1 MEAGICPWTP
11 FDTTSHW
18 AVPQMPSVTMTTP
31 SVGTVYPDFAV
42 SWPAVQSSPACS
54 WGCTSWSAWS
64 GVGVWNVAELAPVSA
79 LMVVGAALEAA
90 LQALVA
96 FVYNEIKTL
105 ISDAVSPIQIALS
118 NVFSNVLQTINTML
132 IAVENNQPM
141 TETEAAPS
149 WEEAVLPFLIGVTI
163 ATMAMVA
170 LTVVQDVSLG
180 AGFLVGIL
188 GTVIVGTAPPILA
201 LSNSLMSQLLSG
213 GSAAILAMMG
223 FVNSTASAEHNGPL
237 FVSPSQG
244 DAGSCYHTVKAFADG
259 FGGQSKK
266 TIIHPRNS

>member
-1 MEAGICPWTP
+1 MDALRYHLPLGRPADAP
-11 FDTTSHW
+11 GHHDHPLGRDR
-18 AVPQMPSVTMTTP
+18 VP
-31 SVGTVYPDFAV
+31 GLR
-42 SWPAVQSSPACS
+42 
-54 WGCTSWSAWS
+54 G
-64 GVGVWNVAELAPVSA
+64 ELAGGAVLSRLQLGMHFLERVERGRGVERGGA
-79 LMVVGAALEAA
+79 GGGECAHGGGAALEAA

-105 ISDAVSPIQIALS
+105 ISDAVCPIQIALS

-149 WEEAVLPFLIGVTI
+149 WEEAVLPFLIVVTI

-223 FVNSTASAEHNGPL
+223 FVNSTASAEHNGLL